1 MSDEI
6 ETLLS
11 QAKLAEQSERYEDMV
26 RYMKEL
32 VEKKSGIA
40 PEERNL
46 LSVAYKN
53 VVGARRSSWRV
64 VSSIIS
70 KAEDSSSKKDLAE
83 KYKTKI
89 EKELDETC
97 HEVLT
102 LLDEKLIK
110 QADSDAA
117 PEEKVFYLKMK
128 GDYYRYLSEV
138 KTDEDKKKVVSKAE
152 EAYEEA
158 CNLALEKLPT
168 TNPIRLGLA
177 LNYSVFHYEIK
188 NDSTKACSLAKKAF
202 DDSIAEL
209 DQLQDDTYK
218 DSTLIMQLLR
228 DNLTLW
234 TSENDDKGGDDKDE
248 DGK

>member
-1 MSDEI
+1 MSEEADV
-6 ETLLS
+6 LLS
-11 QAKLAEQSERYEDMV
+11 KAKLAEQSERYEDMV
-26 RYMKEL
+26 QFMKEF
-32 VEKKSGIA
+32 VELKKRIA

-46 LSVAYKN
+46 LSVAFKN

-64 VSSIIS
+64 VSSIIAKTNDEGKS
-70 KAEDSSSKKDLAE
+70 KLAE
-83 KYKTKI
+83 AYKSKI

-97 HEVLT
+97 HEVLK

-110 QADSDAA
+110 QAEEEEDAK
-117 PEEKVFYLKMK
+117 EEAVFYLKMK

-138 KTDEDKKKVVSKAE
+138 KTGDDKEKVVENADNAYKKASE
-152 EAYEEA
+152 
-158 CNLALEKLPT
+158 LAAEKLPT

-188 NDSTKACSLAKKAF
+188 QSCKEACDLAKKAF

-234 TSENDDKGGDDKDE
+234 TSENDSKDDKDDE
-248 DGK
+248 EGK